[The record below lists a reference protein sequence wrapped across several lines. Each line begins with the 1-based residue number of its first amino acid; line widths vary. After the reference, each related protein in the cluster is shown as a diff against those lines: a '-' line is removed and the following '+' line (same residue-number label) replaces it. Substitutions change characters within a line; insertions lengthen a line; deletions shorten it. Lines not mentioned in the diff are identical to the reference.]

1 MELKFKT
8 LQKLSEILINITYF
22 GKGRSSLSLSLRQRE
37 RKKESAVFFFLK
49 ILPQN
54 GFQPHF

>member
-37 RKKESAVFFFLK
+37 RKKESAVFFF
-49 ILPQN
+49 
-54 GFQPHF
+54 